1 MGKGLR
7 AELNL
12 MVVSHG
18 LTPTDNPPL
27 QPYRFVSSQSR
38 VLGAWTTRVVTKGDP
53 WLPISIQQHQMAI
66 LIRDS
71 TFSLFF
77 TQAQFEIREGSRTVK
92 GTSNSEATM
101 KLLML
106 I

>member
-1 MGKGLR
+1 
-7 AELNL
+7 